1 MQYFTHFF
9 TFCRPQ
15 LTLVG
20 LVAIAAAQEGEFVVI
35 DDEVEKNDIDLD
47 SLERL
52 EKDGTVSRALS
63 ELLNQ
68 AR

>member
-1 MQYFTHFF
+1 M
-9 TFCRPQ
+9 
-15 LTLVG
+15 
-20 LVAIAAAQEGEFVVI
+20 AAAQEGEFVVI
-35 DDEVEKNDIDLD
+35 DNEVEKNDIDPD

>member
-1 MQYFTHFF
+1 M
-9 TFCRPQ
+9 
-15 LTLVG
+15 
-20 LVAIAAAQEGEFVVI
+20 AAAQEGEFVVI

>member
-1 MQYFTHFF
+1 M
-9 TFCRPQ
+9 
-15 LTLVG
+15 TLVG
-20 LVAIAAAQEGEFVVI
+20 LVAMAAAQEGEFVVI
-35 DDEVEKNDIDLD
+35 DDEVEKNDIDPD